1 MTPPRV
7 LIIDDASDIRE
18 VAQMGLEMISG
29 WDVATATNGLDGF
42 AQAAVAPPDAILLD
56 VMMPEIDG
64 PETLRRLLAEP
75 VTAMVPVVFLTAR
88 TQEADI
94 AWLEGLGARGVIAK
108 PFDPVTLGDV
118 LGALLGWPGT

>member
-75 VTAMVPVVFLTAR
+75 VTATVPVVFLTAR